1 MGTDVNNAI
10 SKMTFWIER
19 PHVLGLVGVKRPYDN
34 LVVKHRVLVLFK
46 EKLVDGHV
54 QNGDDL
60 LRVADELPVEGLVK
74 VPHVT
79 GVHVKVGRAKGL
91 DLKGRYILSKPDRK
105 RDQSVNNN
113 RVKSD
118 GP

>member
-1 MGTDVNNAI
+1 
-10 SKMTFWIER
+10 
-19 PHVLGLVGVKRPYDN
+19 
-34 LVVKHRVLVLFK
+34 
-46 EKLVDGHV
+46 
-54 QNGDDL
+54 
-60 LRVADELPVEGLVK
+60 
-74 VPHVT
+74 VT